1 MTDSAS
7 RTHSP
12 DPLPSEPRSGELRA
26 AEPRIARLDD
36 LRIDRGDERAEPRRG
51 WIWLLLAVL
60 LVAGAAAW
68 FFLRPRPPLVQVA
81 TAAEVAANPSGTTTV
96 LNASGYVTARR
107 QATVSSKVTG
117 KVVEVLVE
125 EGTQVEEGQL
135 LARIDAAMPGAARR
149 LAEAQVSAASKAR
162 EETRVRIEQAKLDLR
177 RQQDLAKEGF
187 TAQAEVDRASHD
199 LRALEARLATQQE
212 ELAVTQRSLALRS
225 QDLADTEIR
234 APFAGVVTTK
244 NAQPGEMISPISAGG
259 GFTRTGICT
268 LVDMSSLE
276 LEVDVN
282 EAYINRVRAGQPV
295 EAVLDAYPDW
305 RIPAHVITIV
315 PTADRQKSTV
325 MVRIGLDAKDP
336 RILPDMGVKVSFVEP
351 QRLDRTG
358 SPTARAVTVPRTA
371 LRRDGEE
378 DVVLVV
384 TGESRVE
391 RRAVQVAETAGEQV
405 KVAAGLAPGER
416 VVVEPAETL
425 RDGDAVRV
433 APGEEKK
440 P

>member
-1 MTDSAS
+1 MTDSAP
-7 RTHSP
+7 RPHSTDPRP
-12 DPLPSEPRSGELRA
+12 DLRPSEPRL
-26 AEPRIARLDD
+26 ARLDD
-36 LRIDRGDERAEPRRG
+36 LRIERGDERAPRRV
-51 WIWLLLAVL
+51 WPWLLLVALV
-60 LVAGAAAW
+60 VAGAAAW
-68 FFLRPRPPLVQVA
+68 LFLRPRPPLVKTATATAVA
-81 TAAEVAANPSGTTTV
+81 TNPSGTTTV

-117 KVVEVLVE
+117 KVIEVLVE

-135 LARIDAAMPGAARR
+135 LARIDAAIPGAARR
-149 LAEAQVSAASKAR
+149 LAESQVSAAAKAR
-162 EETRVRIEQAKLDLR
+162 EETRVRIAQAKLDLH
-177 RQQDLAKEGF
+177 RQEELAKQGF

-212 ELAVTQRSLALRS
+212 ELTVTQRSLALRN

-268 LVDMSSLE
+268 LVDMASLE

-325 MVRIGLDAKDP
+325 MVRIALDAKDP

-351 QRLDRTG
+351 QRVDSMGAPAT
-358 SPTARAVTVPRTA
+358 RAVLVPRTA
-371 LRRDGEE
+371 LRRDGEQ
-378 DVVLVV
+378 DVVFVLAQE
-384 TGESRVE
+384 GKVE

-405 KVAAGLAPGER
+405 KVAGVAPGER
-416 VVVEPAETL
+416 VVIEGPATL
-425 RDGDAVRV
+425 QDGERVRV
-433 APGEEKK
+433 AAEDKK

>member
-1 MTDSAS
+1 MNETAPRPHPS
-7 RTHSP
+7 
-12 DPLPSEPRSGELRA
+12 DPRPGEPHTGEPRL
-26 AEPRIARLDD
+26 ARLDE
-36 LRIDRGDERAEPRRG
+36 LRIDRGDERVESRRA
-51 WIWLLLAVL
+51 WVWLLLAGL
-60 LVAGAAAW
+60 LVAGVLAW
-68 FFLRPRPPLVQVA
+68 FLLRSRAPVVQTAVA
-81 TAAEVAANPSGTTTV
+81 TEVAANPSGTTTV

-117 KVVEVLVE
+117 KVIEVLVE
-125 EGTQVEEGQL
+125 EGSQVAEGQL
-135 LARIDAAMPGAARR
+135 LARIDAAIPGAARR
-149 LAEAQVSAASKAR
+149 LAASQVQAAAKAR
-162 EETRVRIEQAKLDLR
+162 EETRVRIAQATLDLQ
-177 RQQDLAKEGF
+177 RQQELAKEGF

-212 ELAVTQRSLALRS
+212 ELAVAQRSLALRD

-268 LVDMSSLE
+268 LVDMASLE

-305 RIPAHVITIV
+305 RLPAHVITIV

-325 MVRIGLDAKDP
+325 MVRIGLDVKDP
-336 RILPDMGVKVSFVEP
+336 RVLPDMGVKVSFVEP
-351 QRLDRTG
+351 QRPG
-358 SPTARAVTVPRTA
+358 APAARAVTVPRTA
-371 LRRDGEE
+371 LRRDGEQ
-378 DVVLVV
+378 DVVFVV
-384 TGESRVE
+384 GGEGKVE
-391 RRAVQVAETAGEQV
+391 RRAVQVAESAGEQV
-405 KVAAGLAPGER
+405 KVAAGLAAGDR
-416 VVVEPAETL
+416 LVLDPAETL

-433 APGEEKK
+433 AQGEEKK

>member
-12 DPLPSEPRSGELRA
+12 DPRPSEPRGT
-26 AEPRIARLDD
+26 EPRIARLDD

-51 WIWLLLAVL
+51 WLWLLLAVL
-60 LVAGAAAW
+60 VVAGAAAW

-81 TAAEVAANPSGTTTV
+81 AATEVAANPSGTTTV

-117 KVVEVLVE
+117 KVIEVLVE

-135 LARIDAAMPGAARR
+135 LARIDAATPGAARR
-149 LAEAQVSAASKAR
+149 LSEAQVSAASKAR

-212 ELAVTQRSLALRS
+212 ELSVAQRSLALRS

-351 QRLDRTG
+351 QRPG
-358 SPTARAVTVPRTA
+358 APTALAVTVPKTA
-371 LRRDGEE
+371 LRRDGEQ
-378 DVVLVV
+378 DIAFVV
-384 TGESRVE
+384 TGENKVE

-433 APGEEKK
+433 AQGEEKK